1 MNAGNKITIK
11 SIDPDDARLP
21 LVINDSISNP
31 SLDKIL
37 KVVKSYD
44 NPNYEIIDAKK
55 IYKRGNVFNANR

>member
-21 LVINDSISNP
+21 LVINGSNP

-44 NPNYEIIDAKK
+44 NPNYEIIGAKK

>member
-11 SIDPDDARLP
+11 SIDLDDARLP
-21 LVINDSISNP
+21 LVINGSISNP

-55 IYKRGNVFNANR
+55 IHKRGNVFHANR